1 MLFVVSAFLTITGLF
16 FCYIAVNLARSVE
29 RRRGIDDC
37 DRRIQI
43 IRRQGQ

>member
-1 MLFVVSAFLTITGLF
+1 MLFVVSFFLTVTGLA

-29 RRRGIDDC
+29 RRQGIEDC